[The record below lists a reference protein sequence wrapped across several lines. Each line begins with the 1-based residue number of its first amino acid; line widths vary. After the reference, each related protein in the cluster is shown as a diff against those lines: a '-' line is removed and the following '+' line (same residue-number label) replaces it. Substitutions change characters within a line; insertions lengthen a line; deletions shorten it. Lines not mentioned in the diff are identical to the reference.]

1 MPLNEI
7 PSYLGPETRRL
18 IDLALDEAW
27 QELKNDLPADPLL
40 ARRKM
45 AGTIVALTSVGRR
58 ILRNLNFSLFMPS
71 EEFAFPQPQRVT
83 RIRSRSKACTVGL
96 AGWHLS
102 PQRRALTCSRK
113 ESQKGP

>member
-45 AGTIVALTSVGRR
+45 AGTIVALTSVGETDPAKLKFFALHA
-58 ILRNLNFSLFMPS
+58 LRG
-71 EEFAFPQPQRVT
+71 ARVST
-83 RIRSRSKACTVGL
+83 ARDGSVTSRSM
-96 AGWHLS
+96 
-102 PQRRALTCSRK
+102 
-113 ESQKGP
+113 

>member
-1 MPLNEI
+1 MLFVWPSGRLNMPLNEI

-45 AGTIVALTSVGRR
+45 AGDNCCPNLGRR
-58 ILRNLNFSLFMPS
+58 DGSC
-71 EEFAFPQPQRVT
+71 ET
-83 RIRSRSKACTVGL
+83 
-96 AGWHLS
+96 
-102 PQRRALTCSRK
+102 
-113 ESQKGP
+113 